1 MRINESSIEI
11 RISEYGFKL
20 MTDNQ
25 VSPSTLSVIVELAN
39 PDLIIIVICLPI
51 VDLIYAINFGSV
63 AYLNYVQVMTGA
75 LWTGIDLFMGFV
87 LGPVLGS
94 MEPKDRARVFKRL
107 VPKMTF
113 LMPVLSG
120 VTITSGI
127 ELAQRIGLVS
137 LSNLSGSLS
146 NPWILAAVIIVAIL
160 TIQGLGIL
168 LPNEI
173 RVFRQLLSETPDIAK
188 ISRLGMRTARLGG
201 VQGIFQLAI
210 IFIMANLR
218 F

>member
-1 MRINESSIEI
+1 VKKI
-11 RISEYGFKL
+11 RIGGEPIRNGRVKSG
-20 MTDNQ
+20 
-25 VSPSTLSVIVELAN
+25 VLSVIIQLAN
-39 PDLIIIVICLPI
+39 PIFVLIVIVLP
-51 VDLIYAINFGSV
+51 VGALIYAINFGPLV
-63 AYLNYVQVMTGA
+63 ILNYVHIMMGA

-87 LGPVLGS
+87 LGPVLGG
-94 MEPKDRARVFKRL
+94 MEPKDRAGVFKRL

-113 LMPVLSG
+113 LMPVLAA

-127 ELAQRIGLVS
+127 ELTQWLGYAS
-137 LSNLSGSLS
+137 PSNLFASLA
-146 NPWILAAVIIVAIL
+146 NPWILASVVIVAIL
-160 TIQGLGIL
+160 TVQGFGLL

-173 RVFRQLLSETPDIAK
+173 RVFRQLLSETPDIQK

-210 IFIMANLR
+210 IFVMANLR